1 MTTIIS
7 IALLTIIVQQLK
19 TLKSEIKF
27 KIERN
32 WLPLPIQFQK
42 MWFYWLL
49 NNSMNTWIVGAQKH
63 RANTS
68 IIII

>member
-32 WLPLPIQFQK
+32 
-42 MWFYWLL
+42 
-49 NNSMNTWIVGAQKH
+49 
-63 RANTS
+63 
-68 IIII
+68 